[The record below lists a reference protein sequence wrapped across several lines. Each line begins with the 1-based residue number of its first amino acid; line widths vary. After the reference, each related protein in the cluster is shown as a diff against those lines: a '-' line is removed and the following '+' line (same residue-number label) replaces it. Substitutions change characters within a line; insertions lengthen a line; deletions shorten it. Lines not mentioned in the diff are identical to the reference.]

1 MVPICTLSTFYS
13 HCVSSSDVADHLG
26 MGYFTCNSKSSAA
39 VCKSSTE
46 IAPVITLKDAN
57 LQVFKFK
64 DLEAATG
71 GFAKENLLAR
81 ASHGHIYKGTLK
93 DGRVVAVK
101 RPSLG
106 ARLYDDED
114 ALENEMQILSKLF
127 SRRLVNLL
135 GYSQDGKVKL
145 LVVEHMVNGSLHERI
160 HGQENNKESA
170 ETMCLSWPMRV
181 QLALQ
186 IAKAIRALHASSPPI
201 VHRNIKSMNVFIDRN
216 WNARLGDFGLA
227 RCCVPAED
235 FILEPPR
242 KSSNLS
248 SIPEIET
255 EELGGARYQYSSIGT
270 YTVEEKLDLECE
282 VNNSLLSSKT
292 DVFSF
297 GMLLLEIMSGR
308 SAVALDE
315 DFTPFSLL
323 DWALPLIKN
332 GNAMAVCD
340 TRIKPPQHPAAVKH
354 MAAIAARCVRSSSS
368 RRPSMDEIV
377 QSLTNVSRL
386 VPLPIWTGFTSKVK
400 SSSTATFPPAT
411 SSSGHEGLLQAC
423 EDPSLCKANK
433 LIRLPLWTGFVR
445 LKKKRRAFVFRLSR
459 FLARKFRFTSVRYT
473 KLPVNTIRRQ
483 SSKGV
488 SKVSDEDEER
498 GAKKP
503 AIVDHFV
510 HLKEEKKK
518 ATSGPPTAQPRF
530 CKPGFWNQSSGKY
543 FARMRLGVFEDEQQQ
558 PPPPPAM
565 RDL

>member
-1 MVPICTLSTFYS
+1 
-13 HCVSSSDVADHLG
+13 

-46 IAPVITLKDAN
+46 IAPAITLKDAN
-57 LQVFKFK
+57 LQVFKFN
-64 DLEAATG
+64 DLEVATR
-71 GFAKENLLAR
+71 GFASENLIAR
-81 ASHGHIYKGTLK
+81 ASHGHIYKGILQ

-101 RPSLG
+101 RPTLG
-106 ARLYDDED
+106 AHLYDDED
-114 ALENEMQILSKLF
+114 AFENEMQILSKLF

-135 GYSQDGKVKL
+135 GYSHDGKVKL
-145 LVVEHMVNGSLHERI
+145 LVVEHMVNGSLYERI
-160 HGQENNKESA
+160 HGQETNRESA
-170 ETMCLSWPMRV
+170 VIMCLSWPMRV

-235 FILEPPR
+235 FIPEPTR

-255 EELGGARYQYSSIGT
+255 EELGVARYRYSSIGF

-282 VNNSLLSSKT
+282 ANNSFLSVKT

-308 SAVALDE
+308 SAVDLDE

-340 TRIKPPQHPAAVKH
+340 TRIKPPQHAAAVKH
-354 MAAIAARCVRSSSS
+354 MAAIAAQCVRSSSS

-400 SSSTATFPPAT
+400 SSSTTTTTTTIPPPPAT

-423 EDPSLCKANK
+423 EDSNLCKGTR
-433 LIRLPLWTGFVR
+433 LIRLPLWTGFIR

-459 FLARKFRFTSVRYT
+459 YLARKFRCTSVRYT

-488 SKVSDEDEER
+488 AKVSDEDEER

-510 HLKEEKKK
+510 LEEKKK
-518 ATSGPPTAQPRF
+518 AINSTTTAQPRF
-530 CKPGFWNQSSGKY
+530 CKPGLWNQRSGMY
-543 FARMRLGVFEDEQQQ
+543 FARMRLGDFEEEQQ